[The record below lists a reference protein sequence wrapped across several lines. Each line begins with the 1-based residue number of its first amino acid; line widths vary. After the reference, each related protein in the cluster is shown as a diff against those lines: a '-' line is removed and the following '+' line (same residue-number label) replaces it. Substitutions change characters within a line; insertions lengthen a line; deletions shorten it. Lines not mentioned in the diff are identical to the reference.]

1 MHILLTGA
9 SGFIGR
15 HIHQSLLAAG
25 HRVTAASRSSAM
37 PVDFVRDTHAQ
48 DWLPRLHGID
58 AVVNAV
64 GVLRNSRRQPMQAI
78 HADAP
83 CALFDACAQA
93 GVRRV
98 VQISALGIAD
108 GDTPYASTKKVAD
121 AHVLRLTQA
130 GALDGTVVRPSI
142 VFGPGAQGTELFVT
156 LSRLP
161 LLVLP
166 RQAIEAQVQPLA
178 ACDLGDAVAAL
189 LGEEA
194 ARQHGGRI
202 VHLAGARPL
211 PLAAFIA
218 SPRVQAGK
226 NAPHVLALPDWMGL
240 LSARMGDAVP
250 LSPWCSQTLALLCT
264 DNVADGAALRALIGR
279 APVPPDALLATLR
292 NAAQKPLHGASNCP
306 PDGHH
311 SSKMA

>member
-1 MHILLTGA
+1 MHVLLTGA
-9 SGFIGR
+9 SGFVGR
-15 HIHQSLLAAG
+15 HIQEALLAAG
-25 HRVTAASRSSAM
+25 HRVTAASRSSALH
-37 PVDFVRDTHAQ
+37 VDFVRDTTPAA
-48 DWLPRLHGID
+48 WLPRLHGVD

-83 CALFDACAQA
+83 CALFDACTQA

-98 VQISALGIAD
+98 VHISALGIAD
-108 GDTPYASTKKVAD
+108 GDTPYATTKKVAD
-121 AHVLRLTQA
+121 AHLLHLAQT

-142 VFGPGAQGTELFVT
+142 VFGCGAQGTELFVA

-166 RQAIEAQVQPLA
+166 RQAIAAQVQPLA
-178 ACDLGDAVAAL
+178 ARDLGDAVAAL

-194 ARQHGGRI
+194 ARPYSGRI
-202 VHLAGARPL
+202 VHLAGARAL

-218 SPRVQAGK
+218 SLGVQAGK
-226 NAPHVLALPDWMGL
+226 RAPRVLALPHWLGAL
-240 LSARMGDAVP
+240 FARMGDAVP
-250 LSPWCSQTLALLCT
+250 ISPWCSQTLALLCT
-264 DNVADGAALRALIGR
+264 DNVADGTALHTLIGR
-279 APVPPDALLATLR
+279 APVPPEALLATLQH
-292 NAAQKPLHGASNCP
+292 AAQKPPQGTRNCP
-306 PDGHH
+306 PGGHH